1 MKTKTLIL
9 VEKDVTAS
17 LPPTESLASE
27 TLEEAACTG
36 TTKPCEESIRQRA
49 YEQWQ
54 AAGCPEGDGVEF
66 WLEAE
71 REVASQA
78 TPGAE
83 SKVSH
88 EFDDTVGF

>member
-1 MKTKTLIL
+1 MKTKKLNQ
-9 VEKDVTAS
+9 VEKDVTVSLSPTAS
-17 LPPTESLASE
+17 LATE
-27 TLEEAACTG
+27 TLEEAACTVI
-36 TTKPCEESIRQRA
+36 TTPCEDTIRQRA

-71 REVASQA
+71 RALASQA

-83 SKVSH
+83 SNVSH

>member
-1 MKTKTLIL
+1 MKTKKLIR
-9 VEKDVTAS
+9 VEKDVTVS
-17 LPPTESLASE
+17 LSPTESLATE
-27 TLEEAACTG
+27 NLEEAACPATI
-36 TTKPCEESIRQRA
+36 TPCEDTIRQRA

-54 AAGCPEGDGVEF
+54 ADGCPEGDGVEF

-71 REVASQA
+71 RALASQA
-78 TPGAE
+78 TQGVA

>member
-1 MKTKTLIL
+1 MKTKKLNRA
-9 VEKDVTAS
+9 EKDVTVS
-17 LPPTESLASE
+17 LPPAAILATE
-27 TLEEAACTG
+27 TLEETACTG
-36 TTKPCEESIRQRA
+36 TTTPCEDTIRQRA

-54 AAGCPEGDGVEF
+54 AAGGPEGDGVEF

-71 REVASQA
+71 RDVASQA
-78 TPGAE
+78 TPRAE

>member
-1 MKTKTLIL
+1 MKTKKLIRA
-9 VEKDVTAS
+9 EKDVTVS
-17 LPPTESLASE
+17 LTPAESLATG

-36 TTKPCEESIRQRA
+36 TTMPCEETVRQQA

-54 AAGCPEGDGVEF
+54 AAGCPAGDGVKF

-71 REVASQA
+71 REIASQA

-83 SKVSH
+83 SNVSH
-88 EFDDTVGF
+88 EFDDTAGF

>member
-1 MKTKTLIL
+1 MKTKTLTR
-9 VEKDVTAS
+9 VEKDVTVS
-17 LPPTESLASE
+17 LPPTESLTTK
-27 TLEEAACTG
+27 TLEEAACTA
-36 TTKPCEESIRQRA
+36 TTTPCEDAIRQRA

-54 AAGCPEGDGVEF
+54 ATGCPEGDGVDF

-71 REVASQA
+71 LALAAQTNQEA
-78 TPGAE
+78 G

>member
-1 MKTKTLIL
+1 MKTKKLNQ
-9 VEKDVTAS
+9 VEKDATVS
-17 LPPTESLASE
+17 LPPAASLATE
-27 TLEEAACTG
+27 TLEEAACTVI
-36 TTKPCEESIRQRA
+36 TTPCEDTIRQRA

-54 AAGCPEGDGVEF
+54 ASGCPEGDGVEF

-78 TPGAE
+78 TPGTE